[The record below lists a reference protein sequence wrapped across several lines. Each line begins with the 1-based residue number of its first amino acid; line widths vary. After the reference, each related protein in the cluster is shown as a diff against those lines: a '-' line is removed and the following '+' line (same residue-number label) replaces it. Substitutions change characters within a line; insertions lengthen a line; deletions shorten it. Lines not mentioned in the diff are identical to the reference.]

1 MDPENTDLDETLR
14 SLIEAVVN
22 GDASDQ
28 QRRQLEQRL
37 LDDEG
42 ARDAWLNYVNLHAA
56 LGRWFLSS
64 DSAQAIADNDIADF
78 ALLMSR
84 EGLAKPSRRRGYVAW
99 LGMLVAVGLLLALGF
114 YQSPWFRPD
123 RDLSTASGPLMVQR
137 SGDVKIQAADGST
150 MAATGNGTVRSGET
164 VITAGDEDRVV
175 LRYDD
180 GTEIVLHGC
189 STLTIDRSP
198 RGGKQLL
205 LKAGLLQADVAP
217 QPAGSPLWI
226 VTPQARVRVL
236 GTRFELSADE
246 YDGTRLDLESG
257 RVELVRSNEKPVRV
271 EPNSIAIVPASQD
284 PIRVSPRPAIVDTPR
299 RETNFRGLKSVG
311 FAADGQTLVA
321 GTRWQAVYW
330 YPDDR
335 MEVIPLSAQGSK
347 GINLRRQTNSL
358 LAYFD
363 GQNQQLIVWDA
374 TSRQSLRVFEDAA
387 ALPQQFR
394 SSPDRPENWN
404 PLSDVA
410 VVSPHGDW
418 MVFQVG
424 REFRVWRAGKER
436 WPKFAWDY
444 DGRFVGAL
452 AASPDGETLAVA
464 LRRGRVD
471 LVDLKTGVTAV
482 TWTVQHEVPFAMEF
496 SADGTRLA
504 VALAGHVEVRDA
516 GTGELVEDF
525 PQPGLPFTKVA
536 ISADGRF
543 IAAASLGE
551 RVWVWDTVE
560 SSELP
565 LLDVGG
571 SIQDLAFAPDGDRLA
586 VLSRGGR
593 LTVWEVAANHA
604 KGEGRNQKY
613 ETP

>member
-1 MDPENTDLDETLR
+1 MDPENTNLDATLR
-14 SLIEAVVN
+14 QLIEAVVN

-64 DSAQAIADNDIADF
+64 DSARAIADEDIADF

-84 EGLAKPSRRRGYVAW
+84 EGLANSSHHRGYIAW
-99 LGMLVAVGLLLALGF
+99 LGMLVAVCLLLALGF
-114 YQSPWFRPD
+114 YQSPWFRPH
-123 RDLSTASGPLMVQR
+123 RDFSTASGPLMVQR
-137 SGDVKIQAADGST
+137 SGDVKIQAADGSA
-150 MAATGNGTVRSGET
+150 MAATGNGAVRPGET

-180 GTEIVLHGC
+180 GTEIVLLGS

-198 RGGKQLL
+198 GGGKQLL
-205 LKAGLLQADVAP
+205 LKAGLLKADVTP
-217 QPAGSPLWI
+217 QPSGAPLWI

-236 GTRFELSADE
+236 GTRFDLSADE
-246 YDGTRLDLESG
+246 HGGTRLDLESG

-271 EPNSIAIVPASQD
+271 EPNSIAIVPASLD
-284 PIRVSPRPAIVDTPR
+284 PIRVSPRPAIVDTPL
-299 RETNFRGLKSVG
+299 RETTFRGLKSLD

-335 MEVIPLSAQGSK
+335 MEVIPLSVQGSK
-347 GINLRRQTNSL
+347 GINLRHQINSL

-363 GQNQQLIVWDA
+363 GQNQELIVWDA
-374 TSRQSLRVFEDAA
+374 ASRQPLRVFEDVA

-394 SSPDRPENWN
+394 LLPDRPENWS
-404 PLSDVA
+404 PLSNVA
-410 VVSPHGDW
+410 VVSPQGDW

-424 REFRVWRAGKER
+424 REFRVWRAGEES

-452 AASPDGETLAVA
+452 AASPDGGTVAVA
-464 LRRGRVD
+464 LRRDRVD
-471 LVDLKTGVTAV
+471 LVDLKTGVITA
-482 TWTVQHEVPFAMEF
+482 TWTLQHEVPFAMEF
-496 SADGTRLA
+496 SADGRRLA

-516 GTGELVEDF
+516 GTGDLVADF

-536 ISADGRF
+536 ISANGRF
-543 IAAASLGE
+543 VAGASLGE
-551 RVWVWDTVE
+551 RVWMWDTVE

-565 LLDVGG
+565 LLDIGG
-571 SIQDLAFAPDGDRLA
+571 SIQDLAFARDGDRLA

-593 LTVWEVAANHA
+593 LTVWDVAEKNA
-604 KGEGRNQKY
+604 KAEGRNQKY